1 MIFELCAFLPLGSWQ
16 GYTEEDSWI
25 VGRDTEEED
34 TSMKREVQGTRM
46 DDRIIRL
53 TLMYESK
60 TIKGDIRGVETL

>member
-34 TSMKREVQGTRM
+34 TSMKREVQGTKM

-53 TLMYESK
+53 LM
-60 TIKGDIRGVETL
+60 V